1 MGKWEQRDR
10 GSLCL
15 SIQNTRRRFI
25 SYFFLFHVLCISIS
39 LLQTVN
45 GLLPQTRAFF
55 SSWNYC
61 GKSPPSLP
69 LHHYEHYRALNLVLY
84 ASSSPNNKSGSRKPR
99 KGRQNKKRGD
109 KRTNVE
115 SINRSRNNNKKINV
129 DRGEMDG
136 DSSLKSLAAAATGTF
151 TSSVADIIETEN
163 GVETKIPQIK
173 KEKEANKDNN
183 SNVEDIS
190 SLTSQSN
197 APGPNKQIES
207 INNFI
212 RATRSSF
219 RNVEG
224 NTFRLLS
231 QQPLVALVIFVVA
244 GLFVA
249 YISGF
254 VILGGYISSP
264 NREYSYFCYYPSSFC
279 ISFRISFLNSILLYS
294 FSKST
299 RKCRGSLLGR

>member
-1 MGKWEQRDR
+1 MAKWEQRDR

-25 SYFFLFHVLCISIS
+25 SYSFLFHVLCISIS

-45 GLLPQTRAFF
+45 GLSPQTRPFF

-61 GKSPPSLP
+61 GKSPPFLP
-69 LHHYEHYRALNLVLY
+69 LHHYEHCRALNLVLY
-84 ASSSPNNKSGSRKPR
+84 ASSSPSNKSGSRKPR
-99 KGRQNKKRGD
+99 KGRQSKKHGD
-109 KRTNVE
+109 KQTNAE
-115 SINRSRNNNKKINV
+115 SINRNRKKNNKKINV

-151 TSSVADIIETEN
+151 TSSVADIIEIEN
-163 GVETKIPQIK
+163 GVENKIPQIK

-264 NREYSYFCYYPSSFC
+264 NPLENAEVPYWDDD
-279 ISFRISFLNSILLYS
+279 LSIL
-294 FSKST
+294 T
-299 RKCRGSLLGR
+299 APDE